1 MRVNVIDPKYL
12 ADRHLVAEYIE
23 IKMGPKALSK
33 SLYSK
38 NGVDKNRISKE
49 YTLNTGHTYFFYD
62 KNKFL
67 ERRLKL
73 VIEECNLEDFKQI
86 I

>member
-1 MRVNVIDPKYL
+1 MRVNVIQPKYL
-12 ADRHLVAEYIE
+12 ADQHLVAEYRE

-38 NGVDKNRISKE
+38 NGVNKNRISKE

-73 VIEECNLEDFKQI
+73 VIEEM
-86 I
+86 